1 MANFVYMIECE
12 DGSFYTGYT
21 TDLVRRFKA
30 HLSGRGAKYT
40 RSHKPVRV
48 VWYTEVPTKSDA
60 LRLEH
65 DIKQLTHDQKE
76 WLIEVDGVVEHCGSC
91 SSRYVEWWMGEACG
105 N

>member
-76 WLIEVDGVVEHCGSC
+76 WLIEVDGIVEHCNSH
-91 SSRYVEWWMGEACG
+91 YVDWIEEEVCG